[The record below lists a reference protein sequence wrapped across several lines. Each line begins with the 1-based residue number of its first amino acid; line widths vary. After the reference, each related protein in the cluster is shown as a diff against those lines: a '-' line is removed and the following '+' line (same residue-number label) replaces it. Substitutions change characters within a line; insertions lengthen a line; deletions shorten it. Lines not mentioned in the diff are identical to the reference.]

1 MILLLQFFALA
12 AKKLQ
17 LDCIKKHLH
26 KTAVKLKDCIVQL
39 RDDANVWRKMAIISK
54 SWKIDSTTASRSL
67 MDKMRSLYSGQKGKS
82 KPQMVV

>member
-1 MILLLQFFALA
+1 MILQLQFFALA

-17 LDCIKKHLH
+17 LNCIEKHLH

-54 SWKIDSTTASRSL
+54 LWKIDSTTASRSL